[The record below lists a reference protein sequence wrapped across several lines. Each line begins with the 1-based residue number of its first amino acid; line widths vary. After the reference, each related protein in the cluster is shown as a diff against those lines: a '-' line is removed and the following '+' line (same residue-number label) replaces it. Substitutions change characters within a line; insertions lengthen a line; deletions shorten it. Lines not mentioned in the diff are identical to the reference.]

1 MTINDDEISRIA
13 SLILNENKHLF
24 PSSYP
29 DIPLNIN
36 MLKDALIA
44 TDHEVSEAELNKLM
58 ISVELKMASIA
69 PLNWNNFCTLA
80 ILLKDNFPN
89 EDLLAISPAR
99 IVELVET
106 IPNFDDDTM
115 PDEETLD
122 SVIYTWGSLNDEN
135 GDFDDDDTWG

>member
-1 MTINDDEISRIA
+1 MILNDDEISRIA
-13 SLILNENKHLF
+13 SLILDENKHLF
-24 PSSYP
+24 PSPYP

-36 MLKDALIA
+36 MLKDALN
-44 TDHEVSEAELNKLM
+44 TTGHEVSEAELNKMM

-80 ILLKDNFPN
+80 ILLKDNFPD

-135 GDFDDDDTWG
+135 GDFDEDDAWG

>member
-1 MTINDDEISRIA
+1 MVLNDDEISRIA
-13 SLILNENKHLF
+13 SLILAENKHLF
-24 PSSYP
+24 PSPYP

-36 MLKDALIA
+36 MLKDALA
-44 TDHEVSEAELNKLM
+44 TAGHQVSEAELNKLM
-58 ISVELKMASIA
+58 IPVELKVAATA

-80 ILLKDNFPN
+80 ILLKDNFPD

-99 IVELVET
+99 IVELVKT
-106 IPNFDDDTM
+106 IPNFDDNTT

-135 GDFDDDDTWG
+135 GDFDEDDFWA

>member
-1 MTINDDEISRIA
+1 MTPNDDEISRIA
-13 SLILNENKHLF
+13 KLILEENKHLF
-24 PSSYP
+24 PSPYP

-36 MLKDALIA
+36 MLKDALTA
-44 TDHEVSEAELNKLM
+44 TNHQVSEAELNKLM

-80 ILLKDNFPN
+80 ILLKDNFPD

-99 IVELVET
+99 VVELVET
-106 IPNFDDDTM
+106 IPNFDDDTS

-122 SVIYTWGSLNDEN
+122 TVIYTWGSLNDEN
-135 GDFDDDDTWG
+135 GDFDEDNDWG